1 MVFCVNNSLQVMPA
15 QSLERTDEICIA
27 GSPLTP
33 RRVSE
38 VRADTGGLGRSKLK
52 ILGQIF
58 GGLLSGF
65 KFHLKLQKKLIGY
78 I

>member
-1 MVFCVNNSLQVMPA
+1 MAFCVNNSLQVMPA

-38 VRADTGGLGRSKLK
+38 VRADAGGLGRSKLK

-58 GGLLSGF
+58 GGLSSGF
-65 KFHLKLQKKLIGY
+65 KFHLNYKRS
-78 I
+78 